1 LDADNAGDEEYLKF
15 KEEETNSKKMSTILK
30 NLNAPFKRNKF
41 NKPPP
46 RSFQKY

>member
-1 LDADNAGDEEYLKF
+1 
-15 KEEETNSKKMSTILK
+15 MSTILK

-46 RSFQKY
+46 RSFQKYW